1 MSQIALLGAL
11 EIGLVYG
18 LVALG
23 VFLSF
28 RVLSFPD
35 LTVDG
40 SFPLGAAVA
49 ASAIVGGI
57 DPYLATG
64 CAIVAGALAG
74 LVTAVLNVRF
84 RILHLLASILTMIA
98 LFSIN
103 LRIMGR
109 PEHRAAR
116 PSRPCSARS
125 RAWALP
131 ARCSSRCSSARSC
144 SRSPPCSRASS
155 RATTASACARPAPI
169 RAWRAPRA
177 SRPARTICVGMALS
191 NAMVALAGALFA
203 QTNGFADVT
212 IGTGTIVVGLAAV
225 IVGETILPARRIGI
239 AIVACVLG
247 SILYRLAIAA
257 ALNADVLG
265 LEASD
270 LNLVTAV
277 LVGLALILPGAR
289 NPLKALAAASRPGM
303 IEVHGLG
310 VTFARGSVLETRAL
324 TDVDLAIPAG
334 QFVTVI
340 GSNGAGKTT
349 LLNALTGDVR
359 PDRGRIVVDGQD
371 VTAWPA
377 PARARLIARV
387 FQDPLAG
394 SCEALSIEENLA
406 LAAARGRARGLR
418 PALDRDA
425 ARAPARAARPPRPRP
440 RAAAL
445 PTAWACSRAASAR
458 RSAC

>member
-49 ASAIVGGI
+49 ASAIVAGI
-57 DPYLATG
+57 DPYLAT
-64 CAIVAGALAG
+64 ALALVAGALAG

-84 RILHLLASILTMIA
+84 KVLHLLASILTMIA

-109 PEHRAAR
+109 PNIALITEPTVLSPFEGLGLADPVLKPLFVGVIVLTVAALLVR
-116 PSRPCSARS
+116 F
-125 RAWALP
+125 L
-131 ARCSSRCSSARSC
+131 SSDYGLGM
-144 SRSPPCSRASS
+144 
-155 RATTASACARPAPI
+155 RATGANPRMARAQGI
-169 RAWRAPRA
+169 ETG
-177 SRPARTICVGMALS
+177 RTICVGMALS

-225 IVGETILPARRIGI
+225 IVGETILPARRI
-239 AIVACVLG
+239 AVVIVACVLG

-257 ALNADVLG
+257 ALNADLLG

-277 LVGLALILPGAR
+277 LVGVALILPGAR
-289 NPLKALAAASRPGM
+289 NPLKA
-303 IEVHGLG
+303 V
-310 VTFARGSVLETRAL
+310 VARR
-324 TDVDLAIPAG
+324 
-334 QFVTVI
+334 
-340 GSNGAGKTT
+340 
-349 LLNALTGDVR
+349 
-359 PDRGRIVVDGQD
+359 
-371 VTAWPA
+371 
-377 PARARLIARV
+377 ARA
-387 FQDPLAG
+387 
-394 SCEALSIEENLA
+394 
-406 LAAARGRARGLR
+406 
-418 PALDRDA
+418 
-425 ARAPARAARPPRPRP
+425 
-440 RAAAL
+440 
-445 PTAWACSRAASAR
+445 
-458 RSAC
+458 